1 MTVEATQKAELKCIR
16 RRKRQM
22 LKLHEQIKGDGS
34 ASAQPGNEQLSLE
47 FKQGGSRFNC
57 QIKNNKPLLKIIIS
71 SQKTAK
77 KRTQKKVSMMK
88 SKK

>member
-1 MTVEATQKAELKCIR
+1 MLRKVTVEATQKAELKCIR

-47 FKQGGSRFNC
+47 FKQAVHALTV
-57 QIKNNKPLLKIIIS
+57 KLKIIS
-71 SQKTAK
+71 HY
-77 KRTQKKVSMMK
+77 
-88 SKK
+88 